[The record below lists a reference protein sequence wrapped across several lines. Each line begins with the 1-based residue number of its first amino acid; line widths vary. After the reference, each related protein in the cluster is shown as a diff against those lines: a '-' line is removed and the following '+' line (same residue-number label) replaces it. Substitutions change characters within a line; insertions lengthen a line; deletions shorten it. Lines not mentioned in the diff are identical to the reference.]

1 MIAVRI
7 YSRPPLPGATKTRL
21 ALAIGNANAAALH
34 RAFLEDVIAHARAL
48 RDATVT
54 LDVTEDHPSLREIAE
69 RHGLALAVQAPA
81 DLGARM
87 SASLADALSDADR
100 ALIVG
105 SDAPLLGT
113 AALAYA
119 ARSLE
124 EADVVF
130 APTPDGGYALIGARR
145 AFALAGIRA
154 STRNAL
160 ADSEAAARAAGLHA
174 RRLPPTLDVDV
185 LDDLR
190 LLRAVLAVEPGLAPA
205 TARALVA
212 MDASPL

>member
-21 ALAIGNANAAALH
+21 ASAIGATNAAALH
-34 RAFLEDVIAHARAL
+34 RAFLEDVIAHARAIP
-48 RDATVT
+48 DATIT
-54 LDVTEDHPSLREIAE
+54 LDVTEDHPSLRELAV
-69 RHGLALAVQAPA
+69 RHGLALVVQAPS
-81 DLGARM
+81 DLGGRM
-87 SASLADALSDADR
+87 SASLADALQGAGR
-100 ALIVG
+100 VLIVG

-113 AALAYA
+113 AALAHA
-119 ARSLE
+119 ARSLD

-154 STRNAL
+154 STPHAL
-160 ADSEAAARAAGLHA
+160 ADSEAAARAAGLLA
-174 RRLPPTLDVDV
+174 RRLSPTLDVDV

-190 LLRAVLAVEPGLAPA
+190 LLRAALAVEPGLAPA
-205 TARALVA
+205 TARALAA